1 LFFGGY
7 RIIFTWLNFIDV
19 PKGPQRCREH
29 ADAVCESSASV
40 DSSMVQPTEAE
51 LQVYLA
57 GQVELRMGLAAVPND
72 DDDDLD
78 ELTND
83 SDSDSDDLDDYLIH
97 CSWQLSNIDLLQY
110 KDFFS

>member
-72 DDDDLD
+72 DDD

-83 SDSDSDDLDDYLIH
+83 GDSDDLDDYLMH